1 MSAPSQQIHEIE
13 MRLLDGGKII
23 AKRCG
28 VIPDLF
34 ADESGRLYRVEEPNT
49 HDLNGQPVFKYEG
62 HTLMQKHAVADAWF
76 PGWDVE
82 DGSSITALDGDQT
95 NCAASNLGVER
106 TRQGRPRD
114 NAIIRSFKAMTVFFY
129 VRDLEVAALETGYTP
144 EDLLEVL
151 ARYSPNALLDRKKLG
166 FAIDDRYMVERIG
179 MGQHLKKVV
188 RLDLERRRRE
198 RARRW

>member
-1 MSAPSQQIHEIE
+1 MSAPTRAIHEIE
-13 MRLLDGGKII
+13 LRLLDGETIL

-34 ADESGRLYRVEEPNT
+34 ADESGRLYRLDEPNT

-76 PGWDVE
+76 PGWDVDE
-82 DGSSITALDGDQT
+82 GASIGAADGDQT
-95 NCAASNLGVER
+95 NCAASNLIIER

-129 VRDLEVAALETGYTP
+129 VRDLSIAAHETGYTA
-144 EDLLEVL
+144 EDLLEVV
-151 ARYSPNALLDRKKLG
+151 ARYSPNAILDREKLG
-166 FAIDDRYMVERIG
+166 LVIEDRYLTERIG
-179 MGQHLKKVV
+179 MGQHMRKLVK
-188 RLDLERRRRE
+188 LDQERRRRA